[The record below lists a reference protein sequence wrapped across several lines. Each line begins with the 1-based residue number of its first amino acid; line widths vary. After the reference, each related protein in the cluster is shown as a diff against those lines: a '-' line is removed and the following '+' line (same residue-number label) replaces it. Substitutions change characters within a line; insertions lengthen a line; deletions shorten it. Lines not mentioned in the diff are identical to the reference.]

1 MTTTPSTPSTPP
13 TTPSTGPGSTA
24 SGPTASEV
32 GPGPADAPATGP
44 VDVPDLRRVAV
55 VTGASSG
62 IGAASARLLASH
74 GFRVVCAA
82 RRAERVEALAAEVDG
97 VAVACDVTDDADVA
111 RLVEAAGPR
120 VHVLVNN
127 AGGALGLEP
136 VEHADVELWQRMYA
150 TNVLGTLRVTKALL
164 PALEAAD
171 GQGVVVNVGSIAGLL
186 AYEGGGGYTVAKH
199 GVHVMTETLRL
210 ELWDRA
216 VRVTEIAPGMVR
228 TEEFSLTRFGGDR
241 ERADQVYAGVP
252 GPLVA
257 DDVAEAIV
265 WMATRPAHVN
275 VDLLVLKP
283 RAQAAPHKVHR
294 LPS

>member
-1 MTTTPSTPSTPP
+1 MTDSPRP
-13 TTPSTGPGSTA
+13 A
-24 SGPTASEV
+24 SAS
-32 GPGPADAPATGP
+32 ADAATAAGT
-44 VDVPDLRRVAV
+44 RRTAV

-62 IGAASARLLASH
+62 IGAATARQLAAH

-82 RRAERVEALAAEVDG
+82 RRAERVEALAAEIDG
-97 VAVACDVTDDADVA
+97 VAVACDVTRDDDVA

-136 VEHADVELWQRMYA
+136 VAHGDVALWQQMYD

-164 PALEAAD
+164 PALVAAD
-171 GQGVVVNVGSIAGLL
+171 GEGIVVNVGSVAGFT

-199 GVHVMTETLRL
+199 GLHVMTETLRL
-210 ELWDRA
+210 ELVDQP
-216 VRVTEIAPGMVR
+216 VRITLVAPGMVQ

-241 ERADQVYAGVP
+241 ERADAVYAGVP

-257 DDVAEAIV
+257 DDVADAVV

-294 LPS
+294 VT

>member
-1 MTTTPSTPSTPP
+1 VTQTPTP
-13 TTPSTGPGSTA
+13 
-24 SGPTASEV
+24 EN
-32 GPGPADAPATGP
+32 
-44 VDVPDLRRVAV
+44 RRTAV

-62 IGAASARLLASH
+62 IGAATARLLAAQ

-82 RRAERVEALAAEVDG
+82 RRADRVESLAGEVEG
-97 VAVACDVTDDADVA
+97 VAVACDVTHDEDVA
-111 RLVEAAGPR
+111 RLAEVAGPR

-136 VEHADVELWQRMYA
+136 VAEADLGLWQQMYD

-164 PALEAAD
+164 PALVAAD
-171 GQGVVVNVGSIAGLL
+171 GEGVVVNLGSVAGYT

-210 ELWDRA
+210 ELVDQP
-216 VRVTEIAPGMVR
+216 VRITLVAPGMVR
-228 TEEFSLTRFGGDR
+228 TDEFSLTRFGGDQ
-241 ERADQVYAGVP
+241 ERADAVYAGVAA
-252 GPLVA
+252 PLVA
-257 DDVAEAIV
+257 EDVADAIV

-275 VDLLVLKP
+275 VDLLVIKP

-294 LPS
+294 EP